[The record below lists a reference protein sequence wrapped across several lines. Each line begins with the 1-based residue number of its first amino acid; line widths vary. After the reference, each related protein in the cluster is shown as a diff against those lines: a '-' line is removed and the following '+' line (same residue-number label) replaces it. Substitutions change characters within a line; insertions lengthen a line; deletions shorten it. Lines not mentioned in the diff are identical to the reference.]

1 MDLAIIVETM
11 VILGILGGF
20 FVMIV
25 IFIRIVSAILGGG
38 QSSKG
43 GTKGGA
49 KGSHS
54 GANAFN
60 PKLIGEGVGA
70 ALKGAGDGVAG
81 VGRAIGAAAGGI
93 GKGTGDIIKAGKPK
107 AESIT
112 HLVGAA
118 LGGSVKAAKGA
129 KNIAWKYGGKQ
140 AVGAAKRKAAQRRQ
154 KKEQEKELQ
163 KKIDDTV
170 KQAETLA
177 NQLDDQDGQP
187 TNPFAATAMRWK
199 INDAEDAKKVGA
211 HLLGGQVKFAYQKI
225 EGAYYLVLPQT
236 EATKASQ
243 VLHDAGVQTVEAGE
257 ACNWLGDEQ
266 IVTEIIN
273 EDGTVY
279 QLPAKPDN
287 PDNSDN
293 PEEDQEGQEA

>member
-11 VILGILGGF
+11 VILGILGGV

-38 QSSKG
+38 RSSKG

-49 KGSHS
+49 KGSHL

-81 VGRAIGAAAGGI
+81 VGRAVGAAAGGI
-93 GKGTGDIIKAGKPK
+93 GKGTSDIIKAGKPK
-107 AESIT
+107 AESVT

-118 LGGSVKAAKGA
+118 LGGTVKAAKGA
-129 KNIAWKYGGKQ
+129 KNVAWKYGGKQ

-163 KKIDDTV
+163 KQIDDTV
-170 KQAETLA
+170 KQAQTLA
-177 NQLDDQDGQP
+177 NQLDDQAGKP

-199 INDAEDAKKVGA
+199 IDNTEDAKRVGA
-211 HLLGGQVKFAYQKI
+211 HLLGGQVKFAYQEI
-225 EGAYYLVLPQT
+225 QGAYYLVLPQT

-243 VLHDAGVQTVEAGE
+243 VLHDAGVQTVEPGE

-279 QLPAKPDN
+279 QLPDNPDN
-287 PDNSDN
+287 PDK